1 MASLALMTVA
11 PLILSGVAKNILV
24 SNLTTVADDALSILL
39 RLREF
44 SASTSHSDSSARP
57 LTKDELFG
65 KENTAFTED
74 PFDCTNNTTTTK
86 QQEPEMNR
94 WIITLCP
101 DLYHRVV
108 LLRTILLDVQ
118 SVVQVD
124 KAIGPTSS
132 SHTLNG
138 QQQIE
143 GESNTLA
150 STNISGT
157 ITRNTLSIECS
168 AAATTLPTN
177 TTPCCQSFL
186 LILQQMQR
194 TLQLFY
200 SAILRLQ
207 QKYEAHQHK
216 WFSSYRTI
224 DTEVEL
230 CVFKQCRRRLDEQME
245 LFFKLL
251 HLQSWYSSNKGSL

>member
-57 LTKDELFG
+57 LTKEELFG

-74 PFDCTNNTTTTK
+74 PFDSNNTTTTK

-124 KAIGPTSS
+124 KAIGSISS
-132 SHTLNG
+132 SHTCYG

-143 GESNTLA
+143 GEANTLA
-150 STNISGT
+150 GTNISST
-157 ITRNTLSIECS
+157 IITPSTINNECS
-168 AAATTLPTN
+168 SATTLPTS

-207 QKYEAHQHK
+207 RKYEAHQHK

-251 HLQSWYSSNKGSL
+251 HLQSWYSSNKGSS